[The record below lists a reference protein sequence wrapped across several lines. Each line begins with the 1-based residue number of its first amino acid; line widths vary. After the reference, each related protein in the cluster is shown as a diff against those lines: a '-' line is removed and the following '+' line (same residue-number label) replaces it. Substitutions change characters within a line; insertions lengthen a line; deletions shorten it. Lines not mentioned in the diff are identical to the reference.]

1 MISRNDGA
9 VLNDIEQIY
18 QSIEDI
24 LTTPIGTRL
33 MMREYGSLLA
43 DLIDQPTSDV
53 ILLQM
58 YSAIYTALFIWEDRV
73 SIERV
78 QVHHVDKGGMTVD
91 LEVVLNKIQQ
101 KTNLQIPLK
110 LGAMT

>member
-1 MISRNDGA
+1 MISKNNGV
-9 VLNDIEQIY
+9 VLNEIEQIY

-33 MMREYGSLLA
+33 MRREYGSLLA
-43 DLIDQPTSDV
+43 DLIDQPTNDV
-53 ILLQM
+53 VLLQM

-78 QVHHVDKGGMTVD
+78 QISHVSKGSMTVD
-91 LEVVLNKIQQ
+91 LEAVLNKTQQ
-101 KTNLQIPLK
+101 KTNLHIPIK

>member
-1 MISRNDGA
+1 MISRNDGTA
-9 VLNDIEQIY
+9 LNDIEQIY

-33 MMREYGSLLA
+33 MRREYGSLLA
-43 DLIDQPTSDV
+43 DLLDQPTSDV
-53 ILLQM
+53 TLLQM

-78 QVHHVDKGGMTVD
+78 QISHVGKGSMTVD
-91 LEVVLNKIQQ
+91 LEAVLNKTQQ
-101 KTNLQIPLK
+101 KSNLQIPIK